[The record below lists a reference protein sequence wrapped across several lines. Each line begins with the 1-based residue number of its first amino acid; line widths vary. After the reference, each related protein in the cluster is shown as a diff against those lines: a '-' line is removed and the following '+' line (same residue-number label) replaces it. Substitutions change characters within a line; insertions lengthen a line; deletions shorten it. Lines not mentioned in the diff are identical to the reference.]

1 MERNV
6 GRDNWQR
13 VAHPRGL
20 TGRHAVPNGKEALH
34 ATIDEITADVAQL
47 KAVETTKRDLAPGD
61 PRATALAEEAV
72 AIARRLLPK
81 TVTER
86 AIVDEIRG
94 G

>member
-13 VAHPRGL
+13 VAHPRGVP
-20 TGRHAVPNGKEALH
+20 GRQAVPSRKEALH
-34 ATIDEITADVAQL
+34 AAIDEITADVAQL
-47 KAVETTKRDLAPGD
+47 KAVETTKRDMAPGD
-61 PRATALAEEAV
+61 PRASALAEEAV

-86 AIVDEIRG
+86 EIVDEIRRG
-94 G
+94 